1 MTQISEIAVIGLG
14 AIGWG
19 AALSLLE
26 EGFIVY
32 GVDKNSEKLERFAE
46 QKGEACTTAAEAV
59 KNVKIA
65 AVYVV
70 DDAQTE
76 EVLFGETGALTT
88 ASEGTLFILS
98 STIPPSSATQF
109 SERLIEAGM
118 LVLDAPV
125 SGGPALALRGELA
138 VLVSGSTAAL
148 EIADP
153 VFHAISSRVHHIG
166 EEPGQASKIKMLNQM
181 LTDIHVAAT
190 AEAMTLAT
198 EIGVDLG
205 TMYKV
210 INNSTGSSWAFDVR
224 GEKLIRKD
232 FKPRAPI
239 NNVTKDLGIA
249 EREANKAG
257 LNLPLTSAAYQLF
270 TRASENGLGQE
281 DGIAVAKLL
290 TDSAE
295 TVDSEEPQSKESSWS
310 LFSKNTSK

>member
-1 MTQISEIAVIGLG
+1 MTEISEITVIGLG

-26 EGFIVY
+26 EGFTVY
-32 GVDKNSEKLERFAE
+32 GVDKDPEKLQRFTE
-46 QKGEACTTAAEAV
+46 EKGKAYSTPSEAV
-59 KNVKIA
+59 RNTKIVV
-65 AVYVV
+65 VYVV

-76 EVLFGETGALTT
+76 EVLFGKTGAVAT

-109 SERLIEAGM
+109 SERLITAGM

-138 VLVSGSTAAL
+138 VLVSGSTTAL
-148 EIADP
+148 DIADP

-181 LTDIHVAAT
+181 LTDIHIAAT
-190 AEAMTLAT
+190 AEAMTLAA

-210 INNSTGSSWAFDVR
+210 INNSTGGSWVFDTR

-249 EREANKAG
+249 DREASKAG
-257 LNLPLTSAAYQLF
+257 LNLPLTKAAHQLF
-270 TRASENGLGQE
+270 SQASENGLGQE

-290 TDSAE
+290 SNRTDAF
-295 TVDSEEPQSKESSWS
+295 D
-310 LFSKNTSK
+310 